1 MKSGFHRR
9 MQFRGDRFQ
18 AHRNAQG
25 PALRIKTIDPV
36 QIPLAGISGF
46 AIVRSELLRNP
57 QFWIFLQQLFP
68 PLPKDGLS
76 GDRLNTMVDGSLR
89 DEGRLRA
96 IMWCRTI
103 HSGDGRTGVS
113 ARLPHIES
121 DQPESCGCAGL
132 CPAASIAHGHRNG
145 AEVVG

>member
-25 PALRIKTIDPV
+25 PALRIKTINPV

-96 IMWCRTI
+96 IKWFRTI
-103 HSGDGRTGVS
+103 HFDDACTGIR

-121 DQPESCGCAGL
+121 DQPQSCRRARY
-132 CPAASIAHGHRNG
+132 CPKASIAHGHRNG
-145 AEVVG
+145 PEVVR